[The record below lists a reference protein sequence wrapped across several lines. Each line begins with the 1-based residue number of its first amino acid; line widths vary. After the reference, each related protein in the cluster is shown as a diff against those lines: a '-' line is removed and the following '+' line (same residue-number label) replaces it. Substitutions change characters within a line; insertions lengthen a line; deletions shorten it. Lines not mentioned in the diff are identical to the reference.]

1 VPDRKVAIIVANGG
15 KDSAYKVF
23 NIANAAA
30 AMDSEVAV
38 FFTFEGI
45 KLIHKQTY
53 GNLPLPAGMQ
63 GMEASF
69 QANNVP
75 EIPEL
80 VTMAQEMG
88 VKFIAC
94 QMTLDLMGTT
104 PEQLVD
110 GVEVGG
116 AASFLAFAYG
126 ADVTLTF

>member
-1 VPDRKVAIIVANGG
+1 MSTRKVAIIVANGG

-38 FFTFEGI
+38 FFTFEGV
-45 KLIHKQTY
+45 KLIHKETY
-53 GNLPLPAGMQ
+53 GNLPLPAAMAGL
-63 GMEASF
+63 EASF
-69 QANNVP
+69 KANNVP
-75 EIPEL
+75 AIPEL
-80 VTMAQEMG
+80 VSMAQQMG

-94 QMTLDLMGTT
+94 QMTLDLMGIS

-116 AASFLAFAYG
+116 AASFLAFAYD